1 MGALVGTLVACM
13 TDLYWYSAS
22 HFFNSLLP
30 VAVDVLA
37 AALTVGLM
45 GGLIGWFLGAWAR
58 WN

>member
-1 MGALVGTLVACM
+1 M